1 MKKILLAP
9 SILSANFSNL
19 EKEIIEVM
27 SSGADIIHFDVMD
40 NHYVPNLTFGSMVL
54 KSLRKSNIKS
64 RIDVHLMA
72 RPLENLIHDFLRAG
86 ADSIFFH
93 PECSDHIDKTLNTI
107 KDYGCQ
113 TGLVFNPATSLCCL
127 EHVIEKVDN
136 IVLMGVNP
144 GFGGQTF
151 ISSTISKI
159 KKVRSII
166 TNSKLKILLHID
178 GGVNLK
184 NIADISRAGSDVFIV
199 GSTVF
204 ESKNYFSILKKLRDQ
219 ANNI

>member
-19 EKEIIEVM
+19 EKEIREVM
-27 SSGADIIHFDVMD
+27 SSGADLIHFDVMD

-54 KSLRKSNIKS
+54 RSLRKSNITS

-72 RPLENLIHDFLRAG
+72 RPLDNLIHDFLKEG

-93 PECSDHIDKTLNTI
+93 PECSDHIDKTLNII

-144 GFGGQTF
+144 GFGGQQF
-151 ISSTISKI
+151 ISSTLSKI
-159 KKVRSII
+159 RKVRSII
-166 TNSKLKILLHID
+166 INSKLNILLHVD
-178 GGVNLK
+178 GGVNIR
-184 NIADISRAGSDVFIV
+184 NIADISQAGSDVFIV

-204 ESKNYFSILKKLRDQ
+204 ESKNYSSTLSKLRKQ